1 MEQTMSDVPATRQ
14 PVPRPRWN
22 DYQVFQRAAV
32 SHASSILQK
41 KKTHDITVPDG
52 RPVTQADRQ
61 TDGRRAGSHQLGWHL
76 RQLAKMEGAQK
87 TELNPN

>member
-1 MEQTMSDVPATRQ
+1 MLP
-14 PVPRPRWN
+14 P
-22 DYQVFQRAAV
+22 FCKK
-32 SHASSILQK
+32 K
-41 KKTHDITVPDG
+41 KKTHGITVPDG

-61 TDGRRAGSHQLGWHL
+61 TDGWRARSHQLGWHL